1 MPKKHIA
8 IIATC
13 DTKGLEVS
21 FMTSLIKDRG
31 IDPVVID
38 VGPMTP
44 PSDRFD
50 FRNKRVAGLAGWKL
64 AELVGSGQRDQIMT
78 AMGRGAVKALQ
89 ALLKADQLDGVIGI
103 GGNQGSAIASLAMKS
118 LPIGFP
124 KFLVSTVASG
134 TSVPTSGTR
143 ILR

>member
-13 DTKGLEVS
+13 DTKRAEVA
-21 FMTSLIKDRG
+21 FMMSLIKDRG
-31 IDPVVID
+31 VDAVVID

-44 PSDRFD
+44 PSVRFD
-50 FRNKRVAGLAGWKL
+50 FSNKRVARLAGWKL
-64 AELVGSGQRDQIMT
+64 AELVGTEQRDQIMT

-103 GGNQGSAIASLAMKS
+103 GGNQGSAIASLAMIS
-118 LPIGFP
+118 LPI
-124 KFLVSTVASG
+124 
-134 TSVPTSGTR
+134 
-143 ILR
+143 